1 MPSAA
6 ALPALGVNLY
16 NIQYEPDPAVVDD
29 LQNLTFLVH
38 LDHVPPRTA
47 GLGAHPVGQGV
58 LLGLALIAVVGAT
71 FRAFPRF
78 LEHTVHLQSK
88 MAVLF
93 SERTGWRE
101 YVIIALCAGIG
112 EEAIFRGGLMTLL
125 DGYTGPAA
133 AIFLSSLVFALFH
146 LAKPLIGAIIL
157 VVGVIMGLVYWWTG
171 SLLTVMIGHAL
182 YDVWALRR
190 LHLEFIRLGYAP
202 VTDDAV

>member
-1 MPSAA
+1 MTDQSLPLPSRKIAA
-6 ALPALGVNLY
+6 ALTAQALVF
-16 NIQYEPDPAVVDD
+16 VVAGAAMWVFAGND
-29 LQNLTFLVH
+29 LAEFV
-38 LDHVPPRTA
+38 D
-47 GLGAHPVGQGV
+47 LGWLPVGQGV

-71 FRAFPRF
+71 FRTFPRF

>member
-1 MPSAA
+1 MTDQSLPLPSGKIAA
-6 ALPALGVNLY
+6 ALTAQALVF
-16 NIQYEPDPAVVDD
+16 VVAGAAMWVFAGND
-29 LQNLTFLVH
+29 LAEFV
-38 LDHVPPRTA
+38 D
-47 GLGAHPVGQGV
+47 LGWLPVGQGV

-71 FRAFPRF
+71 FKAFPRF

-125 DGYTGPAA
+125 DGYTGPAG

>member
-1 MPSAA
+1 MTDQTLPLPSRKIAA
-6 ALPALGVNLY
+6 ALTAQALVF
-16 NIQYEPDPAVVDD
+16 VVAGAAMWVFAGND
-29 LQNLTFLVH
+29 LAEFV
-38 LDHVPPRTA
+38 D
-47 GLGAHPVGQGV
+47 LGWLPVGQGV

-71 FRAFPRF
+71 FKSFPRF

-101 YVIIALCAGIG
+101 YVVIALCAGIG

-190 LHLEFIRLGYAP
+190 LHLEFIHLGYAP
-202 VTDDAV
+202 ATDDAV

>member
-1 MPSAA
+1 MTDQSLPLPSGKIAA
-6 ALPALGVNLY
+6 ALTAQALVF
-16 NIQYEPDPAVVDD
+16 VVAGAAMWVFAGND
-29 LQNLTFLVH
+29 LAEFV
-38 LDHVPPRTA
+38 D
-47 GLGAHPVGQGV
+47 LGWLPVGQGV

-71 FRAFPRF
+71 FKAFPRF

>member
-1 MPSAA
+1 MTDQSLPLPSGKIAA
-6 ALPALGVNLY
+6 ALTAQALVF
-16 NIQYEPDPAVVDD
+16 VVAGAAMWVFAGND
-29 LQNLTFLVH
+29 LAEFV
-38 LDHVPPRTA
+38 D
-47 GLGAHPVGQGV
+47 LGWLPVGQGV

>member
-1 MPSAA
+1 MTDQTLPLPSRKIAA
-6 ALPALGVNLY
+6 ALTAQALVF
-16 NIQYEPDPAVVDD
+16 VVAGAAMWVFAGND
-29 LQNLTFLVH
+29 LAEFV
-38 LDHVPPRTA
+38 D
-47 GLGAHPVGQGV
+47 LGWLPVGQGV

-146 LAKPLIGAIIL
+146 LAKPLIGVIIL

-202 VTDDAV
+202 ATDDAV

>member
-1 MPSAA
+1 MTDQSLPLPSGKIAA
-6 ALPALGVNLY
+6 ALTAQALVF
-16 NIQYEPDPAVVDD
+16 VVAGAAMWVFAGND
-29 LQNLTFLVH
+29 LAEFV
-38 LDHVPPRTA
+38 D
-47 GLGAHPVGQGV
+47 LGWLPVGQGV

-71 FRAFPRF
+71 FKAFPRF

-157 VVGVIMGLVYWWTG
+157 AVGVITGLVYWWTG

>member
-1 MPSAA
+1 MTDQSLPLPSGKIAA
-6 ALPALGVNLY
+6 ALTAQALVF
-16 NIQYEPDPAVVDD
+16 VVAGAAMWVFAGND
-29 LQNLTFLVH
+29 LAEFV
-38 LDHVPPRTA
+38 D
-47 GLGAHPVGQGV
+47 LGWLPVGQGV
-58 LLGLALIAVVGAT
+58 LLALALIAVVGAT
-71 FRAFPRF
+71 FRTFPRF

-101 YVIIALCAGIG
+101 YVVIALCAGIG

>member
-1 MPSAA
+1 MTDQSLPLPSGKIAA
-6 ALPALGVNLY
+6 ALTAQALVF
-16 NIQYEPDPAVVDD
+16 VVAGAAMWVFAGND
-29 LQNLTFLVH
+29 LAEFV
-38 LDHVPPRTA
+38 D
-47 GLGAHPVGQGV
+47 LGWLPVGQGV
-58 LLGLALIAVVGAT
+58 LLGLALIAVVGAM

-93 SERTGWRE
+93 SARTGWRE

>member
-1 MPSAA
+1 MTERPRPLPSGKIAA
-6 ALPALGVNLY
+6 ALTAQALVF
-16 NIQYEPDPAVVDD
+16 VV
-29 LQNLTFLVH
+29 
-38 LDHVPPRTA
+38 A
-47 GLGAHPVGQGV
+47 GAAMWAYAGNELAEFVDFGWLPVGQGV
-58 LLGLALIAVVGAT
+58 LLCLALIAVVGAT
-71 FRAFPRF
+71 FRAFPGF

-93 SERTGWRE
+93 SARTGWRE
-101 YVIIALCAGIG
+101 YVVVALCAGIG

-146 LAKPLIGAIIL
+146 LAKPLIGALILII
-157 VVGVIMGLVYWWTG
+157 GVIMGLVYWWTG

-190 LHLEFIRLGYAP
+190 LHMEFIRLGYAP
-202 VTDDAV
+202 ATEGQ

>member
-1 MPSAA
+1 MTDQTLPLPSRKIAA
-6 ALPALGVNLY
+6 ALTAQALVF
-16 NIQYEPDPAVVDD
+16 VVAGAAMWVFAGND
-29 LQNLTFLVH
+29 LAEFV
-38 LDHVPPRTA
+38 D
-47 GLGAHPVGQGV
+47 LGWLPVGQGV

-71 FRAFPRF
+71 FKAFPRF

>member
-1 MPSAA
+1 MTDQSLPLPSGKIAA
-6 ALPALGVNLY
+6 ALTAQALVF
-16 NIQYEPDPAVVDD
+16 VVAGAAMWVFAGND
-29 LQNLTFLVH
+29 LAEFV
-38 LDHVPPRTA
+38 D
-47 GLGAHPVGQGV
+47 LGWLPVGQGV

-71 FRAFPRF
+71 FKAFPRF

-93 SERTGWRE
+93 REQTGWRE
-101 YVIIALCAGIG
+101 YVVIALCAGIG

-202 VTDDAV
+202 VTEDAV

>member
-1 MPSAA
+1 MTDQSLPLPSGKIAA
-6 ALPALGVNLY
+6 ALTAQALVF
-16 NIQYEPDPAVVDD
+16 VVAGAAMWVFAGND
-29 LQNLTFLVH
+29 LAEFV
-38 LDHVPPRTA
+38 D
-47 GLGAHPVGQGV
+47 LGWLPVGQGV

-202 VTDDAV
+202 ATDDAV